1 MPPPF
6 PVSEKEVHSILCTGP
21 LRAYNRS
28 VDGLEGPRETET
40 RGLVTCEGGGNIAS
54 MGGGKPAS
62 SGAEMNKGWSD
73 GDRFLERGLF
83 SVLIAG
89 RPAPTA

>member
-1 MPPPF
+1 MLPPF
-6 PVSEKEVHSILCTGP
+6 PISEKEVHSILCTGP

-28 VDGLEGPRETET
+28 VDGLEGPRETE
-40 RGLVTCEGGGNIAS
+40 LVTCEGGGNIAS
-54 MGGGKPAS
+54 IGGGKPAS
-62 SGAEMNKGWSD
+62 SGSEMNKGWTD

-89 RPAPTA
+89 RPARMA